1 MTRRR
6 VDIKMRIS
14 SFFYT
19 IKQGIKNIFR
29 NAVFSLASIAT
40 IASCLLLFGVF
51 YAIIANFQNI
61 VKTAEEGV
69 AVTVFFTE
77 EVCEDDA
84 RMKEIGD
91 LISARSEV
99 SKVVFVSADQAWEE
113 FKVDYLGEYAEGF
126 TENPLAGSANYQ
138 IYLRDISQ
146 QDSLVSYLQTM
157 NGIREVNYSK
167 VTADALSGVNNMV
180 SYVSIGIIGILL
192 AVSIFLI
199 SNTVMIGISI
209 RKEEI
214 GIMKYIGATDFFVRA
229 PFVVECLIIGL
240 IGAAIPLGI
249 INIVYDKVLTLVTQR
264 FEVLNSI
271 LRFLPIQT
279 INKTLIPI
287 SLGIGAGIGLL
298 GSIITVR
305 KHLKV

>member
-1 MTRRR
+1 
-6 VDIKMRIS
+6 MRIS

-40 IASCLLLFGVF
+40 ISSCLLLFGVF

-69 AVTVFFTE
+69 AVTVFFEE
-77 EVCEDDA
+77 EVCQDDA
-84 RMKEIGD
+84 RMMEIGD
-91 LISARSEV
+91 LISARPEV
-99 SKVVFVSADQAWEE
+99 SKIVFVSADQAWEE

-138 IYLRDISQ
+138 IYLKDISQ
-146 QDSLVSYLQTM
+146 QDSLVSYLKTVE
-157 NGIREVNYSK
+157 GVREVNYSQ
-167 VTADALSGVNNMV
+167 VTADALSGANNMI

-249 INIVYDKVLTLVTQR
+249 INVVYDKVLTIVTEK
-264 FEVLNSI
+264 FDVLNSI
-271 LRFLPIQT
+271 LRFLPIST

-298 GSIITVR
+298 GSIVTVR

>member
-1 MTRRR
+1 
-6 VDIKMRIS
+6 MRIS

-69 AVTVFFTE
+69 AVTVFFNE
-77 EVCEDDA
+77 DVCEDET
-84 RMKEIGD
+84 RMVEIGD
-91 LISARSEV
+91 LIGARPEV
-99 SKVVFVSADQAWEE
+99 SKIEFVSADQAWED

-138 IYLRDISQ
+138 IYLKDISQ
-146 QDSLVSYLQTM
+146 QDALVSYLNTIE
-157 NGIREVNYSK
+157 GIREVNYSQ
-167 VTADALSGVNNMV
+167 VTADALSGMNNMI

-240 IGAAIPLGI
+240 IGAVIPLGI
-249 INIVYDKVLTLVTQR
+249 INIVYDRILLIASER

-271 LRFLPIQT
+271 LRFLPISE
-279 INKTLIPI
+279 INKTLVPI
-287 SLGIGAGIGLL
+287 SLGIGAGIGLF

>member
-1 MTRRR
+1 
-6 VDIKMRIS
+6 MRIS

-40 IASCLLLFGVF
+40 ISSCLLLFGVF
-51 YAIIANFQNI
+51 YAMIANFQNI

-69 AVTVFFTE
+69 AVTVFFDE
-77 EVCEDDA
+77 EVCADDA

-91 LISARSEV
+91 LISARPEV
-99 SKVVFVSADQAWEE
+99 SKIVFVSADQAWEE
-113 FKVDYLGEYAEGF
+113 FKVEYLGEYAEGF

-138 IYLRDISQ
+138 IYLKDISQ
-146 QDSLVSYLQTM
+146 QDNLVSYLKTVV
-157 NGIREVNYSK
+157 GVREVNYSQ
-167 VTADALSGVNNMV
+167 V
-180 SYVSIGIIGILL
+180 VSIGIIGILL

-214 GIMKYIGATDFFVRA
+214 GIMKYVGATDFFVRA

-249 INIVYDKVLTLVTQR
+249 INIGYDKLLAIVTER
-264 FEVLNSI
+264 FNVLNSI

-298 GSIITVR
+298 GSIVTVR

>member
-1 MTRRR
+1 
-6 VDIKMRIS
+6 MRIS

-77 EVCEDDA
+77 DVCEDDA

-157 NGIREVNYSK
+157 TGIREVNYSK

-249 INIVYDKVLTLVTQR
+249 INVVYDKVLTLVTQR

-287 SLGIGAGIGLL
+287 SLGIGAGIGLF

>member
-1 MTRRR
+1 
-6 VDIKMRIS
+6 MRIS

-29 NAVFSLASIAT
+29 NALFSLASIAT
-40 IASCLLLFGVF
+40 ISSCLLLFGVF
-51 YAIIANFQNI
+51 YAVIMNFQNI

-91 LISARSEV
+91 IISNRAEV
-99 SKVVFVSADQAWEE
+99 SRIVFVSADEAWED
-113 FKVDYLGEYAEGF
+113 FKEDYLGEYAEGF

-138 IYLRDISQ
+138 IYLKDIAG
-146 QDSLVSYLQTM
+146 QDALVSYLKTVP
-157 NGIREVNYSK
+157 GVREVNFSQ
-167 VTADALSGVNNMV
+167 VTADALSGANNMI
-180 SYVSIGIIGILL
+180 SYISIGIIGILL

-199 SNTVMIGISI
+199 SNTVMMGISI

-214 GIMKYIGATDFFVRA
+214 GIMKYVGATDYFVRA
-229 PFVVECLIIGL
+229 PFVIESLIIGL
-240 IGAAIPLGI
+240 VGAAIPIGI
-249 INIVYDKVLTLVTQR
+249 ITLVYDKAIGLVQGKFTVL
-264 FEVLNSI
+264 SDI
-271 LRFLPIQT
+271 LRFLPIET
-279 INKTLIPI
+279 INNTLIPL
-287 SLGIGAGIGLL
+287 SLGIGAGIGFI
-298 GSIITVR
+298 GSIVTVK

>member
-1 MTRRR
+1 
-6 VDIKMRIS
+6 MRIS

-69 AVTVFFTE
+69 VVTVFFTE
-77 EVCEDDA
+77 DVCEDDV

-157 NGIREVNYSK
+157 TGIREVNYSK

-249 INIVYDKVLTLVTQR
+249 INVVYDKVLTLVTQR

-287 SLGIGAGIGLL
+287 SLGIGAGIGLF